1 MLCVMKKNIGS
12 FLPIILLFLL
22 NSCGD
27 ADANKRGTAD
37 TSDYKTETLDDEF
50 QISIPKQMKIA
61 TQLNPDASMQFES
74 KTENTYLVVIKEN
87 RSDFIE
93 AFGDADALD
102 PALSDIAN
110 YRKIQVDYF
119 LKRLIL
125 KNETEAEAVTISGK
139 KAEQKEFTCI
149 VDSSGSEIFY
159 VMTFLEGADHLYWII
174 SWTLTDLETA
184 HKDSFYAIADS
195 FKEL

>member
-1 MLCVMKKNIGS
+1 MKKIS
-12 FLPIILLFLL
+12 AFFLTFMLLFLL

-27 ADANKRGTAD
+27 SEAKKRAVVD
-37 TSDYKTETLDDEF
+37 TSDYKTEMLDDEF

-61 TQLNPDASMQFES
+61 TQLNPDATMQFE
-74 KTENTYLVVIKEN
+74 NIIAHTYLVVIKED

-125 KNETEAEAVTISGK
+125 KEETDAEALTINGK
-139 KAEQKEFTCI
+139 MAEQKEFTCI
-149 VDSSGSEIFY
+149 VDSQGSEIFY
-159 VMTFLEGADHLYWII
+159 VMTFLEGTDDLYWII
-174 SWTLTDLETA
+174 SWTLSDLEA
-184 HKDSFYAIADS
+184 EHKDSFYAIANS